1 MKTTTNYRTEGLFRL
16 AQIILKKNN
25 LSLNS
30 FFAVGTSADVLT
42 LQGWLDENSNV
53 IRLTQNIDKLG
64 TDNLTFM
71 VGKYIRIVLSVKS
84 F

>member
-25 LSLNS
+25 LSINS
-30 FFAVGTSADVLT
+30 FFAVGTSGGVLT
-42 LQGWLDENSNV
+42 LQGWIDENQKA
-53 IRLTQNIDKLG
+53 IRLTENIEKSG
-64 TDNLTFM
+64 VESLTFM
-71 VGKYIRIVLSVKS
+71 FGKYVRIVLSVKS